1 MSAFHSSRQDGDG
14 DNDST
19 RKPKDLTTSDLIPLY
34 PSNPPRLGVLRIRL
48 DCTNNM
54 HLSAEMLEV
63 PSAGGLTKRPHNKRW
78 RPLAVLEYD
87 GFQVPA
93 PAFLWTR
100 TGIVW
105 TETYKFDV
113 TASSDLTIHL
123 LAFGSSDPSQK
134 PKCVPLTRLTVDPF
148 LETWPSKDGAS
159 IDLPDNMGHL
169 RLILSF
175 HEEEVGASKMERM
188 LDSLLNI
195 QLDDFIWV
203 TNKYADPNTRHL
215 DRFYGMSTV
224 HAVEFDGSSQTTSWK
239 HPFIAPLKYAFESP
253 AGLSLFSHFASS
265 GHLFG
270 HLQEERRFDI
280 EKATFYAAEL
290 VSVLEFLHGQNIVN
304 CLKLENITVDPFG
317 HISICAPGLFALEVS
332 PNKVRSMPGTPEFPA
347 PELVQGNAA
356 SKVADWWTLGVF
368 LYEMLTGLPPFY
380 ADEYEARKRNI
391 TNQDVQLP
399 AEMKPAAT
407 DLLLRLLDKV
417 PTRRLGANG
426 VSDVKSHVLFD
437 GIDWRQLQQK
447 HPTSFIPDMIS
458 PVYYAKLEGPKIR
471 QVPYTRN
478 PTGRESNP
486 TCRRLEKNGLLV
498 DELSYDFWGSPI
510 TRWHELAR
518 VRGENTEHTNSQ
530 PPAPIPDVDGWKFAW
545 DSDAQELRFEN
556 EVTNQD
562 FCVKSPER
570 ELYDLA
576 PIESD
581 GTRVHEDSESL
592 SHLFWR
598 EALRIALKSNHGT
611 RVIKMILEQG
621 NIDINK
627 AILLYE
633 EPVFT
638 KYLPLEREEIPLNP
652 LEWAVE
658 HDRVDLFHL
667 FLEAGADANKT
678 SEAVKGPALMKAVRR
693 ENLHMVKVLAPL
705 TGRVS
710 CTRALGLA
718 VDQQSAA
725 VVEALLEARPP
736 SHEGEHQ
743 HQHQQQQ
750 HVRSDFEDGDAP

>member
-1 MSAFHSSRQDGDG
+1 
-14 DNDST
+14 
-19 RKPKDLTTSDLIPLY
+19 
-34 PSNPPRLGVLRIRL
+34 
-48 DCTNNM
+48 
-54 HLSAEMLEV
+54 
-63 PSAGGLTKRPHNKRW
+63 
-78 RPLAVLEYD
+78 
-87 GFQVPA
+87 
-93 PAFLWTR
+93 
-100 TGIVW
+100 
-105 TETYKFDV
+105 
-113 TASSDLTIHL
+113 
-123 LAFGSSDPSQK
+123 
-134 PKCVPLTRLTVDPF
+134 
-148 LETWPSKDGAS
+148 
-159 IDLPDNMGHL
+159 MGHL
-169 RLILSF
+169 RLMLSF
-175 HEEEVGASKMERM
+175 HEEEVGASKIERM

-203 TNKYADPNTRHL
+203 KNKYADPNTRHL

-290 VSVLEFLHGQNIVN
+290 VSVLGFLHGQNIVN

-332 PNKVRSMPGTPEFPA
+332 PDKVRSMPGTPEFPA
-347 PELVQGNAA
+347 PELVHGNAA

-368 LYEMLTGLPPFY
+368 LYEMLTGIPPFY

-556 EVTNQD
+556 EVTNQE

-581 GTRVHEDSESL
+581 GTRAHEDSESL
-592 SHLFWR
+592 SPLFWR

-652 LEWAVE
+652 LEWAVK

-750 HVRSDFEDGDAP
+750 HVRSDFEDGDAPLRDYDYIGMWSDNIQWANGGPPAEPTDFTPPLVRAVRFGNADLVRVLLAHGADPNVGYHDPYITIPNGWYDTGEKPEGHPPYPKIVCGRPVQLAMELHGDGEVLRLLLDAGADIALPQPVWPCPTHLERSVPVHTCTLAPRRVYLKVTAALEATVARR